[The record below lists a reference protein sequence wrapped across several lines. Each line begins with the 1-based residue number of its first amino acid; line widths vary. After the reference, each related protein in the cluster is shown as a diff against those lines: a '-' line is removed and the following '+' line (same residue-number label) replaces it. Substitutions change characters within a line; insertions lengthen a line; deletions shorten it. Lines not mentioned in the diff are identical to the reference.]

1 MKCASGS
8 CHSIMCSIKQ
18 GSLIMTSLISFSN
31 RLGTKDFT
39 TNAKHCYLPHS
50 LKIKKSYQESPLK
63 LQHPS
68 LREIQIPTPL
78 APTISQ
84 SLSSKKLFLSTERRE
99 NRTTSTEATSSIA
112 MRTRMKTSWMT
123 VRASRRSQG
132 SPRTPPWGADRSL
145 IVKGGSTEHN
155 LWLEVWW
162 PSHRRLQPKRNRQ
175 GQASVGCPW
184 GRLRA

>member
-39 TNAKHCYLPHS
+39 TNAKHCNLPHS
-50 LKIKKSYQESPLK
+50 LLNNKSYQESPLK
-63 LQHPS
+63 LQIRR
-68 LREIQIPTPL
+68 LREIQLPTPV

-99 NRTTSTEATSSIA
+99 TRTTSTEATSSIVT
-112 MRTRMKTSWMT
+112 RTRMKTSWMI
-123 VRASRRSQG
+123 VRASLRSHG

-145 IVKGGSTEHN
+145 IVRAGSTE
-155 LWLEVWW
+155 
-162 PSHRRLQPKRNRQ
+162 RN
-175 GQASVGCPW
+175 P
-184 GRLRA
+184 

>member
-39 TNAKHCYLPHS
+39 TNVKHYHLPHS
-50 LKIKKSYQESPLK
+50 LLNKKSYQESPLK

-84 SLSSKKLFLSTERRE
+84 SLSSKKQFLSTERRE

-112 MRTRMKTSWMT
+112 TRTRMKTSWMI

-155 LWLEVWW
+155 PWLEVWW
-162 PSHRRLQPKRNRQ
+162 PSLRRALLKRSRQ
-175 GQASVGCPW
+175 SQASVECPW
-184 GRLRA
+184 GRVRA

>member
-39 TNAKHCYLPHS
+39 TNAKHCNLPLS
-50 LKIKKSYQESPLK
+50 LLNNKSYQESPLK
-63 LQHPS
+63 LQLRR
-68 LREIQIPTPL
+68 LREIQLPTPV
-78 APTISQ
+78 ARTISQ

-99 NRTTSTEATSSIA
+99 TRTTSTEATSSIA
-112 MRTRMKTSWMT
+112 TRTRMKTSWMI
-123 VRASRRSQG
+123 VRASRRSHG

-145 IVKGGSTEHN
+145 IARAGSTE
-155 LWLEVWW
+155 
-162 PSHRRLQPKRNRQ
+162 RN
-175 GQASVGCPW
+175 P
-184 GRLRA
+184 

>member
-39 TNAKHCYLPHS
+39 TNAKHCNLPLS
-50 LKIKKSYQESPLK
+50 LLNNKSYQESPLK
-63 LQHPS
+63 LQLRR
-68 LREIQIPTPL
+68 LREIQLPTPV
-78 APTISQ
+78 ARTISQ

-99 NRTTSTEATSSIA
+99 TRTTSTEATSSIA
-112 MRTRMKTSWMT
+112 TRTRMKTSWMI
-123 VRASRRSQG
+123 VRASRRSHG

-145 IVKGGSTEHN
+145 IVRAGSTE
-155 LWLEVWW
+155 
-162 PSHRRLQPKRNRQ
+162 RN
-175 GQASVGCPW
+175 P
-184 GRLRA
+184 